1 MSTSVIGVDAL
12 IHTLNQMVVDRQ
24 EQVEKVLVE
33 SVQGGAEIARNLSP
47 VDTGYFKSR
56 WQVALKSST
65 KERSVVALSNDARY
79 AAPLIF
85 GHRTRSGSHVAP
97 RDCLTPALL
106 WTKNAFFNRISR
118 VPLKV
123 TGSKVKGSGA

>member
-24 EQVEKVLVE
+24 EQVEKVLVD

-47 VDTGYFKSR
+47 VSTGYFKSR
-56 WQVALKSST
+56 WQVQLKSST
-65 KERSVVALSNDARY
+65 KKRIVVALSNDARY

-85 GHRTRSGSHVAP
+85 GHRTRSGLHVAP
-97 RDCLTPALL
+97 RDCLTPAIL
-106 WTKNAFFNRISR
+106 WTKNAFFNRITG

-123 TGSKVKGSGA
+123 TGSKVKGSGV